1 MKHAA
6 RVFLYAVVCLLGA
19 VTAWPIIELVILNQ
33 EKIPAVLYYNLIIG
47 GITGAFIGAFLGGI
61 KGMQIKQASTMFKGS
76 VFGFIS
82 GCIGGM
88 IGMVA
93 AQGIL
98 TLVGSYLY
106 HSARQLYA
114 FGLPLSRTVGWGIL
128 GVFVGITEG
137 VRTKNGYR
145 IRNGIIGGLLGGLCG
160 GFLSELLRGS
170 TTGTGF
176 ARLGGLALLGA
187 GIGLL
192 YSLVDSQMSKG
203 VLTALNGPAKGK
215 TFPVYKKT
223 IIGGSDNVDVTIAG
237 GFPDPQEEAFA
248 TIVNDQGNYTIAT
261 TKGSKTM
268 VNDDPTE
275 GSALQDGDVVTVGTT
290 RFLFQVK

>member
-6 RVFLYAVVCLLGA
+6 RVFLYAVVCLFGA
-19 VTAWPIIELVILNQ
+19 VTAWPIVELVIYNQ
-33 EKIPAVLYYNLIIG
+33 EMIPSVLVYNLIIG

-61 KGMQIKQASTMFKGS
+61 KGMQIKKASTMFRGS
-76 VFGFIS
+76 VFGLIS
-82 GCIGGM
+82 GGIGGM
-88 IGMVA
+88 LGMIV

-106 HSARQLYA
+106 HSAKQLYS
-114 FGLPLSRTVGWGIL
+114 FGLPLSRTVGWGLL
-128 GVFVGITEG
+128 GIFVGITEG
-137 VRTKNGYR
+137 IRTRNGYR

-160 GFLSELLRGS
+160 GFLSELLRGGTS
-170 TTGTGF
+170 GTGF
-176 ARLGGLALLGA
+176 SRLGGLALLGA

-237 GFPDPQEEAFA
+237 GFPGTQEEAFA
-248 TIVNDQGNYTIAT
+248 TIVNEHGNYTIAT
-261 TKGSKTM
+261 TKGSATM
-268 VNDDPTE
+268 VNDDPTK
-275 GSALQDGDVVTVGTT
+275 GSTLNDGDVVTVGTT